1 MTSAS
6 PSATSRAASP
16 MACAPVEQ
24 AVTTAWLGP
33 LRPCAIDTYPDAR
46 LISRPGMK
54 NGETRRGPLS
64 FSTTAVSAMPV
75 RPPIPEPIIT
85 PVLICSSRVVG
96 FQAASSSAWCAAH
109 MAKTMKS
116 STLRCSFGSIHWSGL
131 KLPFE
136 PSPRGTWQAI
146 LAGRS
151 DTSKDSIR
159 LAPLSPLTS
168 RCHVGSTPQA
178 SGVTMPS
185 PVTTTRLIFDSIERV
200 RSKWKPP
207 LRQNAL
213 GRNAARAAERSR
225 RSACRRTPPSSI
237 SYSPGTTECQGQSP
251 IAQCARIRRKWRS
264 SALRVLLEELDGV
277 ADRQDGLG
285 GIVGDLAAELFLERH
300 DEFNRVEAVSTE
312 IIDEAGVLDHLLG
325 FDAQMLHDDLFHPL
339 ANVTHRCNLVSL

>member
-6 PSATSRAASP
+6 PSATNRAASP
-16 MACAPVEQ
+16 IACAPVEQ

-64 FSTTAVSAMPV
+64 FSTIAVSAMPV

-151 DTSKDSIR
+151 DTSKESIR

-185 PVTTTRLIFDSIERV
+185 PVTTTRLIPRLHRARPVKVEAAFASERA
-200 RSKWKPP
+200 RQEGRPGGRATSLLGLPAPP
-207 LRQNAL
+207 
-213 GRNAARAAERSR
+213 AADIILPRHHGVPRPKSDRKIRED
-225 RSACRRTPPSSI
+225 PP
-237 SYSPGTTECQGQSP
+237 
-251 IAQCARIRRKWRS
+251 KWRL

-285 GIVGDLAAELFLERH
+285 GIVRDLAAELFLERH

-312 IIDEAGVLDHLLG
+312 IVDEAGVLGHLLG